1 MLCWVKILGALT
13 QVLAGMWG
21 SSSLK
26 YGRVVSGLR
35 FKIDP
40 QFSIVVVKIGEAMIY
55 PFCNVGKTSYV
66 WCFINPLT
74 VTIVICVSSTIVI
87 HSYWTYKRTNHSDIG
102 VVCTH
107 LFCETPHIG
116 SAAASGWDPGTLS
129 LQAFGHEAWPSLTQ
143 RDPTASPASVK
154 SWELFFIFRILK
166 LVGFSAKVIDSFI
179 WF

>member
-1 MLCWVKILGALT
+1 MLCWVKILGALP

-35 FKIDP
+35 VKMYP
-40 QFSIVVVKIGEAMIY
+40 QFSVVVKIGEAMIY
-55 PFCNVGKTSYV
+55 PFCNVGKTSSV

-74 VTIVICVSSTIVI
+74 VTIVIGVSSTIVI
-87 HSYWTYKRTNHSDIG
+87 HSYWTYKRTNHSD
-102 VVCTH
+102 
-107 LFCETPHIG
+107 IG

-154 SWELFFIFRILK
+154 SCFFRILK
-166 LVGFSAKVIDSFI
+166 LVGFSAKVIDAFI